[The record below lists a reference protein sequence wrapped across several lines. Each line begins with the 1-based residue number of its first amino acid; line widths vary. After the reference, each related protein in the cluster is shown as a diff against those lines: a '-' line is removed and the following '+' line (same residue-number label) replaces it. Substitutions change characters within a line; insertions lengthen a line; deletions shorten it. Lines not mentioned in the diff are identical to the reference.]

1 MGGAGQIPPGTV
13 GLEALNE
20 PRRPEG
26 TVRGASFRSDD
37 CQTPTSVRR
46 ADDMMAEI
54 KAATAEQ
61 STGIDQVN
69 RAVVHIDQ
77 TRRTR
82 PSTLVDPSA
91 VERGALVLDCA
102 HLGLV
107 KSVEEGDGIAHL
119 EAGIARR
126 RFESAVASPETPCA

>member
-1 MGGAGQIPPGTV
+1 
-13 GLEALNE
+13 
-20 PRRPEG
+20 
-26 TVRGASFRSDD
+26 
-37 CQTPTSVRR
+37 
-46 ADDMMAEI
+46 MMAEI